1 MTKRMQEIIISA
13 LVLLIIL
20 FLGFNSAV
28 YFFRL
33 DITETGMFT
42 ISDVSKN
49 LFKDIPEQV
58 HITYYVSKKIKNLHP
73 LPTQIEDLLNE
84 YAANSRGKITL
95 TVKYPIE
102 QKLENE
108 TKTLNIYSRSF
119 PVAEQGEYR
128 EIEVYMGIAIQ
139 YMDKYAVIPFVSQ
152 IENLE
157 YELTSN
163 IRRLVRNK
171 EKTIGVLIGRGDIN
185 FDYYKALA
193 DDFSSTFKVEQ
204 VARGQDIPDDVS
216 VLFVLGGA
224 DLDEFDLFPI
234 DQYLM
239 RGGKALFA
247 VSGINLNFQ
256 YNVGFKP
263 PSKPV
268 LDMLKT
274 YGVTVEQALLMDYLP
289 VPIKNQFG
297 MITWLRYPYWV
308 VAQADFASKTSPITS
323 HFQGAVFYWPSP
335 LDLEPPAGVEGELI
349 INSTDKSAVNSDKFN
364 LQPDQAMMQY
374 QLAQK
379 NELQSRGLVAALQ
392 GSFPGY
398 FADKD
403 IPARKGEERDWKTKE
418 AQSRDTRLVVIG
430 DAAIGAALYDT
441 TNLGADLDL
450 LSNCAEWLSNDD
462 DLLQI
467 KTRVPHSMDLYKI
480 QDKEKRANVAG
491 TVYILNQFIVPL
503 MVVLL
508 GVWRYMN
515 RKKKQRLYEE
525 GQKKV

>member
-13 LVLLIIL
+13 LVVLIIL

-33 DITETGMFT
+33 DITENKMFT
-42 ISDVSKN
+42 ISEVSKS
-49 LFKDIPEQV
+49 LFRDIPEQV
-58 HITYYVSKKIKNLHP
+58 HITYYVSEKIKNLHP

-95 TVKYPIE
+95 TVKYPIK

-108 TKTLNIYSRSF
+108 TKALNIYSRSF
-119 PVAEQGEYR
+119 PVPEQGEYR

-139 YMDKYAVIPFVSQ
+139 YLDKYEVIPFVDQ

-157 YELTSN
+157 YELTSK
-163 IRRLVRNK
+163 IRKLVTNK
-171 EKTIGVLIGRGDIN
+171 EKTVGVLIGRGDLS
-185 FDYYKALA
+185 FEYYKALV
-193 DDFSSTFKVEQ
+193 DNFSPTFEVQQ
-204 VARGQDIPDDVS
+204 VVRGQDIPENVS
-216 VLFVLGGA
+216 VLFVLGGT

-239 RGGKALFA
+239 RGGKILFA
-247 VSGINLNFQ
+247 VQGINLNLQ
-256 YNVGFKP
+256 YQVGFKP

-274 YGVTVEQALLMDYLP
+274 YGVTVDQELVMDYLP
-289 VPIKNQFG
+289 VPVKNQFG

-308 VAQADFASKTSPITS
+308 VAHADFASKTNPITS

-335 LDLEPPAGVEGELI
+335 LELNPPAGVQGELI
-349 INSTDKSAVNSDKFN
+349 VSSTDKSAVNKDQFN
-364 LQPDQAMMQY
+364 LRPDQAMVQY
-374 QLAQK
+374 TLAQK
-379 NELQSRGLVAALQ
+379 DSMQSYGLVAVAQ

-398 FADKD
+398 FADKE
-403 IPARKGEERDWKTKE
+403 IPVRKGEDRDWNSKE
-418 AQSRDTRLVVIG
+418 VKSKDTRLVVIG
-430 DAAIGAALYDT
+430 DSAMGATLYDT
-441 TNLGADLDL
+441 TNLEANLAL

-467 KTRVPHSMDLYKI
+467 KTRTAHNMGLYKI

-508 GVWRYMN
+508 GVWRYLN
-515 RKKKQRLYEE
+515 RKKKQRQYEE
-525 GQKKV
+525 GQNKV